1 MKPPRRLRAARRPLL
16 RQGLSWLL
24 LGAIALQALALA
36 ARHGALQGLHL
47 HLDAPSAPLQAEAP
61 RLPLPSLSW
70 PPEPLETAWPEPGP
84 ARAEAASGQAP
95 ARDPAPD
102 RFHDQVHAHAQA
114 HARGLADHAHDLQQ
128 ADWLGPDPDG
138 GEDSRSASPAWHP
151 PQAGLGLP
159 AAAPGVALRRGRPPA
174 AAWADW
180 RPAPPQRPPRTRA

>member
-47 HLDAPSAPLQAEAP
+47 HLDAPSAPLQAEAA

-70 PPEPLETAWPEPGP
+70 PPEPLETAWP
-84 ARAEAASGQAP
+84 AEAAPGDLQAP
-95 ARDPAPD
+95 RDPGHE
-102 RFHDQVHAHAQA
+102 RAHARA